1 VGPANT
7 EPHEFAEAE
16 LTLGGGRRQ
25 TVAAVAAVAVAAFN
39 LRIAVVAVGPVLVAI
54 RADTGMSATLA
65 GALGAIPFLCMG
77 LFAQAGVPLVRRL
90 GARLLIAGALALV
103 TAGTLARSV
112 MPTAALIVVATVP
125 IGIGIALVGLALP
138 AVIKRRFAS
147 RTGAAT
153 GTYVAALSVGASLTA
168 LTMVPLSDALG
179 GWRGAFAVTAVP
191 TVLAVPFWLRFA
203 GRHRPAPAK
212 AAAGHPRA
220 ERHRLLPSRRGSL
233 LAVVFGL
240 QSMCYAAVINWI
252 AALYSHSGW
261 SAGTA
266 AFATAAVSIL
276 NIPAALIVPG
286 LSDGHDRSKWLLG
299 AALAM
304 GIGLLGLAFAPTAA
318 SWLWIIVFSLGSGSM
333 FPLALT
339 LPLDLGESERTITEL
354 TAWMFGYG
362 YILSACGPLV
372 VGGLYELT
380 GGFAVPMA
388 LLGALGV
395 CSGLVALTSPLRG
408 RPVTRAVRTAA
419 GTPR

>member
-1 VGPANT
+1 MRAQQVEDAD
-7 EPHEFAEAE
+7 
-16 LTLGGGRRQ
+16 LTLAGTQSQR
-25 TVAAVAAVAVAAFN
+25 VAAVAAVAVAAFN
-39 LRIAVVAVGPVLVAI
+39 LRIAVVAVGPVLDEI

-77 LFAQAGVPLVRRL
+77 LFAQAGVPLVRRF
-90 GARLLIAGALALV
+90 GARLLIAGALGLV
-103 TAGTLARSV
+103 AAGTVARAV

-125 IGIGIALVGLALP
+125 IGIGIALIGLALP
-138 AVIKRRFAS
+138 AVIKRRFVS

-168 LTMVPLSDALG
+168 LTMVPLADALG
-179 GWRGAFAVTAVP
+179 GWRAAFVVTAVP

-203 GRHRPAPAK
+203 GHHRATRGPASTGTTADRHP
-212 AAAGHPRA
+212 
-220 ERHRLLPSRRGSL
+220 LLPSRRGLL

-261 SAGTA
+261 SAATA

-276 NIPAALIVPG
+276 NIPAALIIPS

-304 GIGLLGLAFAPTAA
+304 ATGLLGLAFAPTAA
-318 SWLWIIVFSLGSGSM
+318 SWLWIVVFSLGSGSM
-333 FPLALT
+333 FPLVLT
-339 LPLDLGESERTITEL
+339 LPLDLGESERTITQL

-362 YILSACGPLV
+362 YLLSASGPLV

-380 GGFAVPMA
+380 GGFAAPMA
-388 LLGALGV
+388 LLAVGGV
-395 CSGLVALTSPLRG
+395 VSGLAALTPPLRG
-408 RPVTRAVRTAA
+408 RAFTRAARTAA
-419 GTPR
+419 GTPS